1 MGERK
6 QQENDSPEV
15 DGGVECSWL
24 HGCQIEGRRDAQK
37 ELFLSTTKCLYEEL
51 HYKSLNS
58 YHFTFIFYT
67 FFDLRELNK
76 STRI

>member
-15 DGGVECSWL
+15 DGGVECAWL

-51 HYKSLNS
+51 HYK
-58 YHFTFIFYT
+58 Y
-67 FFDLRELNK
+67 DK
-76 STRI
+76 SINFCSFPTSHRKIIEWKYF